1 MLGLTANK
9 EPKRY
14 AANCNLSRYPKFIG
28 LNWEEILSFI
38 SDINSLYLDFE
49 SIAASG
55 SSLMQWN
62 MIPLQ
67 KMLYEPLASKQW
79 DEFSRQIVSWFNKLR
94 DRKCDNGLL
103 VLDMSK
109 SCISTDVDGR
119 YSDTEKT
126 NSAVIE
132 AYRMSRD
139 FAVVCPEVEHCVFQ
153 VSLFTFFFLALFL
166 QRRILLG
173 KRKCLHSEV
182 NSPPRSIPTPNQTHT
197 QTHSRWCFG
206 NVPKC

>member
-1 MLGLTANK
+1 MS
-9 EPKRY
+9 
-14 AANCNLSRYPKFIG
+14 NL
-28 LNWEEILSFI
+28 
-38 SDINSLYLDFE
+38 
-49 SIAASG
+49 
-55 SSLMQWN
+55 
-62 MIPLQ
+62 
-67 KMLYEPLASKQW
+67 
-79 DEFSRQIVSWFNKLR
+79 
-94 DRKCDNGLL
+94 
-103 VLDMSK
+103 SK

-132 AYRMSRD
+132 AYRTSRD

-182 NSPPRSIPTPNQTHT
+182 NSHPPARSPPPTKHTHKHTADGVSVTFQNVNWFSMLVGWRLKWLWGAFTYLRNGVIIPDGCIQQWEAFWEKYTLILPILKKKFWLAQITTNE
-197 QTHSRWCFG
+197 RWNDSLQADYCSLPA
-206 NVPKC
+206 V

>member
-1 MLGLTANK
+1 MS
-9 EPKRY
+9 
-14 AANCNLSRYPKFIG
+14 NL
-28 LNWEEILSFI
+28 
-38 SDINSLYLDFE
+38 
-49 SIAASG
+49 
-55 SSLMQWN
+55 
-62 MIPLQ
+62 
-67 KMLYEPLASKQW
+67 
-79 DEFSRQIVSWFNKLR
+79 
-94 DRKCDNGLL
+94 
-103 VLDMSK
+103 SK

-153 VSLFTFFFLALFL
+153 VSLFTFFFSRLVFAEEDFTGEEEMPSFRGELP
-166 QRRILLG
+166 
-173 KRKCLHSEV
+173 
-182 NSPPRSIPTPNQTHT
+182 PPRPIPTPNQTHT